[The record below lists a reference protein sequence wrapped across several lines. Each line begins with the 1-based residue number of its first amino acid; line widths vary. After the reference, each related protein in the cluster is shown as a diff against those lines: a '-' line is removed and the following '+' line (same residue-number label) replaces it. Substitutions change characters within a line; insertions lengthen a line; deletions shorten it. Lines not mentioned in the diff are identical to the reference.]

1 MNPLPKPQSTILDI
15 RNDERD
21 GSGNDAAANKKGLC
35 PDEPPT
41 SGLPSKNSLRLWEQ
55 RWHPLREEWV
65 LYTAH
70 RGGRPWIGDT
80 HKAADE
86 RPPSYDP
93 TCALCPRNER
103 LAGRR
108 NPDYPGVFCFTND
121 LPCFGGG
128 EASTGDAFYQ
138 TKRAT
143 GTAEVV
149 CYSPDHGK
157 TFVDL
162 RDEECAAVVAL
173 WADRYRALGARA
185 DVDHVLIFEN
195 KGALV
200 GTSNPH
206 PHCQIYAGN
215 MIYGHTAREVASS
228 RRYYAQTG
236 GRFIGQAVLQRELA
250 GPRVIAQNAH
260 FVACVPWFA
269 RYAYEVFI
277 LPRRQVASLADL
289 SGEEQVA
296 LGLMI
301 REVTTRYD
309 NLWEMP
315 MPYVMAIHQAP
326 TDGGDYAAYPFHLEF
341 HPPLRKPDT
350 LKYLAGPEV
359 GGGSM
364 TNESDP
370 DEKAAELR
378 TVSGTVH
385 YRTARERSK
394 GHASTPTLA

>member
-1 MNPLPKPQSTILDI
+1 MTPSSKPQPTIVEV
-15 RNDERD
+15 RNDEPD
-21 GSGNDAAANKKGLC
+21 GSGALGRAAN
-35 PDEPPT
+35 EPPANKER
-41 SGLPSKNSLRLWEQ
+41 PRLWEQ

-80 HKAADE
+80 HKAADV

-93 TCALCPRNER
+93 TCALCPGNLR
-103 LAGRR
+103 LEGRR
-108 NPDYPGVFCFTND
+108 NPDYPGVYCFTND

-128 EASTGDAFYQ
+128 EASEGDGFYQ

-173 WADRYRALGARA
+173 WADRYRALGERA

-215 MIYGHTAREVASS
+215 MIYGHTAREVESS
-228 RRYYAQTG
+228 RRYFAQTG
-236 GRFIGQAVLQRELA
+236 GRFIGQEILRRELA
-250 GPRVIAQNAH
+250 GPRVIAQNTH

-277 LPRRQVASLADL
+277 LPRRQVGSLADL
-289 SGEEQVA
+289 SSEEQAA

-301 REVTTRYD
+301 RDVTTRYD

-378 TVSGTVH
+378 AVSGSVH
-385 YRTARERSK
+385 YRVARE
-394 GHASTPTLA
+394 ASEGVSSSGSALA

>member
-1 MNPLPKPQSTILDI
+1 MSPLSKPQPTIVEI
-15 RNDERD
+15 RDFEPDSAEELGR
-21 GSGNDAAANKKGLC
+21 AAN
-35 PDEPPT
+35 EPPANKER
-41 SGLPSKNSLRLWEQ
+41 PRLWEQ

-65 LYTAH
+65 LYTSH

-80 HKAADE
+80 HNAADIP
-86 RPPSYDP
+86 PPSYDP
-93 TCALCPRNER
+93 TCALCPGNLR
-103 LAGRR
+103 LEGRR
-108 NPDYPGVFCFTND
+108 NPDYAGVYCFTND

-128 EASTGDAFYQ
+128 EASASDAFYQ

-173 WADRYRALGARA
+173 WADRYRALGSRS

-215 MIYGHTAREVASS
+215 MIYGHTVREVESS
-228 RRYYAQTG
+228 RRYFAQTG
-236 GRFIGQAVLQRELA
+236 GGFIGQEILRRELA
-250 GPRVIAQNAH
+250 GPRVIAENAH

-277 LPRRQVASLADL
+277 LPRRQVSSLADL
-289 SGEEQVA
+289 SNEEQAA

-309 NLWEMP
+309 NLWQLP

-378 TVSGTVH
+378 AVSGTVH
-385 YRTARERSK
+385 YRVARE
-394 GHASTPTLA
+394 GGAHAQAEAFAPASA